1 MSFGSENETLYTEF
15 LGSNFAAPNMLSP
28 VTYENLLHDTANHM
42 TNTHLLSA
50 YQGQGSLLRETEQK
64 GLSRLKG
71 LKGKVGVRK

>member
-1 MSFGSENETLYTEF
+1 
-15 LGSNFAAPNMLSP
+15 MLSP
-28 VTYENLLHDTANHM
+28 ITYENLLHDTANHM